1 MSYLQ
6 HLPLSAA
13 FGKLSRQQFEVTW
26 HPLVDHMLDVAATFE
41 ALCECNAIRRAL
53 EYAAKRTLNNYDIAR
68 LSGLVFLHDVGKAN
82 AGFQA
87 KRWLDSERP
96 RWISETGHSCEWLL
110 AGHGIEAIALIDAAQ
125 TSDEALALLLRL
137 PVEAMAEWGD
147 SEALGNLLRA
157 SISHHGRPLSQAPD
171 WFNARTHWRSHGD
184 YDPGAQLD
192 CIAATLLEFVP
203 EAFSSGG
210 SELPTSPRFAH
221 VFAGLVQL
229 ADWLGSDTR
238 YFPYTE
244 LGEDRLQTC
253 RGLAYEAVVA
263 LGLDAE
269 DTRSR
274 LLELNPDF
282 AAVFGGNAPY
292 PTQAAM
298 ADDALGPIVILEAE
312 TGSGK
317 TEAALWRFLSLFKQG
332 KVDSLY
338 FALPTRVAASQA
350 YRRVCEAI
358 ARAWPE
364 GAPVVVRALSGY
376 AAADGETFRP
386 LPDFKTLWSD
396 EPSDAEAGRRWAA
409 ENAKR
414 YLAAPI
420 AVGTVDQ
427 ALLGTLL
434 VKHAHLRHALA
445 ARSLLVIDEVHASD
459 AYMSVLIEHLIAA
472 QTSLGGHALLLSAT
486 LGVTA
491 RNRYLAAGQRKL
503 LRIPSLPE
511 ATALPYPAISDL
523 NGLHETSGALRNK
536 RVTWCCVDAI
546 DDPQRVALAALEAA
560 AHGARVLVI
569 RNTVPAAVATLAELE
584 ATTPNKDWLFSVGD
598 MLTLHHSRFSRED
611 RPLLDDAVEAQLGKK
626 RPAGPMIV
634 VGTQTLEQSLD
645 LDADF
650 LITDLCPMD
659 VLLQR
664 IGRLHRHAR
673 SAEERPAAYREAQVC
688 VLTPSNGDL
697 APNLTRPRNGLGRFR
712 DGGGVYADVRILEA
726 TRRLIEAGPQ
736 ICIPADNRRLVESA
750 THPEALQAIEALGD
764 AWAIHAQQIE
774 GDTGA
779 RRTSAKLGLLPLD
792 TAFSELAFPDDVKLA
807 TRLGAADRVV
817 EFEPPLPGPFGK
829 AIRELPIRYH
839 LLPQGLAPDALPSS
853 ICTESGGFRFQ
864 LGNVHYRY
872 SRLGLEKLAQ
882 TDIQE

>member
-1 MSYLQ
+1 MKDLE
-6 HLPLSAA
+6 HLTLSQA
-13 FGKLSRQQFEVTW
+13 FGKLNRQQLEVAW

-41 ALCECNAIRRAL
+41 ALCSCKAIRRAL
-53 EYAAKRTLNNYDIAR
+53 ECAAKRTLNTCDIAR
-68 LSGLVFLHDVGKAN
+68 LSGLAFLHDLGKAN

-87 KRWLDSERP
+87 KRWLHTERP
-96 RWISETGHSCEWLL
+96 RWICKTGHSCEWLL
-110 AGHGIEAIALIDAAQ
+110 AGHGIEAIALIDAAH
-125 TSDEALALLLRL
+125 TSDEALELLLRL
-137 PVEAMAEWGD
+137 PVEAMAEWGND
-147 SEALGNLLRA
+147 ETLNNLLRA
-157 SISHHGRPLSQAPD
+157 SIAHHGRPLSQAPD
-171 WFNARTHWRSHGD
+171 WFNARTHWHIHGD

-192 CIAATLLEFVP
+192 RITVTLLKFVP
-203 EAFSSGG
+203 EAFRASG
-210 SELPTSPRFAH
+210 SELPASPRFAH

-229 ADWLGSDTR
+229 ADWLGSDTL
-238 YFPYTE
+238 YFPYSGP
-244 LGEDRLQTC
+244 GEDRLQTS
-253 RGLAYEAVVA
+253 RMLARKAVIA

-269 DTRSR
+269 DTRRR
-274 LLELNPDF
+274 LLKLTPNF

-298 ADDALGPIVILEAE
+298 ADDALGPVVVLEAE

-317 TEAALWRFLSLFKQG
+317 TEAALWRFLALFKQG

-350 YRRVCEAI
+350 YRRVCESI

-386 LPDFKTLWSD
+386 LPDFKVLWSD

-427 ALLGTLL
+427 ALLGSLL

-459 AYMSVLIEHLIAA
+459 AYMSVLIEHLIAE

-486 LGVTA
+486 LGVAA
-491 RNRYLAAGQRKL
+491 RNRYLSAGQRKP
-503 LRIPSLPE
+503 LRIPPLPE

-546 DDPQRVALAALEAA
+546 DDPQRVASAALEAA
-560 AHGARVLVI
+560 THGARVLVI
-569 RNTVPAAVATLAELE
+569 RNTVPAAVATLAVLE
-584 ATTPNKDWLFSVGD
+584 ATTPNKDWLFSAGD
-598 MLTLHHSRFSRED
+598 AITLHHSRFSRED
-611 RPLLDDAVEAQLGKK
+611 RPLLDAAVEAQLGKQ
-626 RPAGPMIV
+626 RPAGPIIV

-673 SAEERPAAYREAQVC
+673 SAEERPTAYREAQVC
-688 VLTPSNGDL
+688 VLTPSSGDL

-726 TRRLIEAGPQ
+726 TRRLIEAGPK

-817 EFEPPLPGPFGK
+817 EFEPPLPGPFGT
-829 AIRELPIRYH
+829 AVRELPIRHH
-839 LLPQGLAPDALPSS
+839 LLPQGLAPDDLPNS

-882 TDIQE
+882 TAIQE

>member
-1 MSYLQ
+1 M
-6 HLPLSAA
+6 HLTLSKA
-13 FGKLSRQQFEVTW
+13 FGKLSHQQLGATW

-41 ALCECNAIRRAL
+41 VLCACKAIRRAL
-53 EYAAKRTLNNYDIAR
+53 ECAAKRTLNNCDIAR
-68 LSGLVFLHDVGKAN
+68 LSGLAFLHDLGKAN

-87 KRWLDSERP
+87 KRWLDAERP

-125 TSDEALALLLRL
+125 ANDEALVLLLHL
-137 PVEAMAEWGD
+137 PVEAIAEWGD
-147 SEALGNLLRA
+147 SETLGNLLRA
-157 SISHHGRPLSQAPD
+157 SISHHGRPLSQVPD
-171 WFNARTHWRSHGD
+171 WFNARTHWRAHGD
-184 YDPGAQLD
+184 YDPSAQLD
-192 CIAATLLEFVP
+192 RIAATLLEFVP
-203 EAFSSGG
+203 EAFSAGG
-210 SELPTSPRFAH
+210 SELPASPRFAH

-238 YFPYTE
+238 YFPFSE
-244 LGEDRLQTC
+244 LGEDRLQTS
-253 RGLAYEAVVA
+253 RRLARKAVTA

-269 DTRSR
+269 DTRRR
-274 LLELNPDF
+274 LLELDPDF

-298 ADDALGPIVILEAE
+298 ANDALGPVVILEAE

-358 ARAWPE
+358 ACAWPE
-364 GAPVVVRALSGY
+364 RAPVVLRALSGY
-376 AAADGETFRP
+376 AAADGETFQA
-386 LPDFKTLWSD
+386 LPDFKVLWSD
-396 EPSDAEAGRRWAA
+396 DPSDTTAGSRWAA

-459 AYMSVLIEHLIAA
+459 AYMSVLLERLVEA
-472 QTSLGGHALLLSAT
+472 QTSLGGHSLLLSAT
-486 LGVTA
+486 LGATA
-491 RNRYLAAGQRKL
+491 RNRYLAAGQHKPP
-503 LRIPSLPE
+503 RIPTLTE
-511 ATALPYPAISDL
+511 ATALPYPAISDH
-523 NGLHETSGALRNK
+523 NGPHETSGAQRKK
-536 RVTWCCVDAI
+536 RVTWCCMDAI
-546 DDPQRVALAALEAA
+546 DDPQHVASAALEAA

-569 RNTVPAAVATLAELE
+569 RNTVPAAIATLAALE
-584 ATTPNKDWLFSVGD
+584 ATTQNKDWLFCIGNA
-598 MLTLHHSRFSRED
+598 LTLHHSRFSRED
-611 RPLLDDAVEAQLGKK
+611 RPLLDAAVEAQLGKK
-626 RPAGPMIV
+626 RPPGPMIV

-673 SAEERPAAYREAQVC
+673 LAEERPALYREAQVC

-726 TRRLIEAGPQ
+726 TRRLIEAGPK

-750 THPEALQAIEALGD
+750 THPEALQAIETLGE
-764 AWAIHAQQIE
+764 AWAVHAQQVE

-779 RRTSAKLGLLPLD
+779 RRASAKLGLLPLD
-792 TAFSELAFPDDVKLA
+792 TPFSELAFPDDVKLA

-817 EFEPPLPGPFGK
+817 EFEPPMPGPFGK
-829 AIRELPIRYH
+829 AIRELPIRHH
-839 LLPQGLAPDALPSS
+839 LLPPGLALDAQAYD
-853 ICTESGGFRFQ
+853 ICPEPGGFRFQ
-864 LGNVHYRY
+864 LGNARYRY
-872 SRLGLEKLAQ
+872 SRLGLEKLSQ
-882 TDIQE
+882 TNHPGVTHG

>member
-1 MSYLQ
+1 
-6 HLPLSAA
+6 
-13 FGKLSRQQFEVTW
+13 
-26 HPLVDHMLDVAATFE
+26 MLDVAATLE
-41 ALCECNAIRRAL
+41 ALCACNAIRRAL
-53 EYAAKRTLNNYDIAR
+53 EKAAKRTLNNRDIAR
-68 LSGLVFLHDVGKAN
+68 LSGLAYLHDVGKAN

-87 KRWLDSERP
+87 KRWLDAERP
-96 RWISETGHSCEWLL
+96 RWLSETGRSCEWLI
-110 AGHGIEAIALIDAAQ
+110 AGHGIEAIALINAAQ
-125 TSDEALALLLRL
+125 TSDEAQALLLRL

-147 SEALGNLLRA
+147 SETLGNLLRA
-157 SISHHGRPLSQAPD
+157 SISHHGRPLSQIPD
-171 WFNARTHWRSHGD
+171 WFNARTHWRAHSD

-192 CIAATLLEFVP
+192 RIAATLLEFVP
-203 EAFSSGG
+203 EAFSAGG
-210 SELPTSPRFAH
+210 SELPASPRFAH

-238 YFPYTE
+238 YFPFSE
-244 LGEDRLQTC
+244 LGEDRLQTS
-253 RGLAYEAVVA
+253 RRLARKAVTA

-269 DTRSR
+269 DARRR
-274 LLELNPDF
+274 LLELDPYF
-282 AAVFGGNAPY
+282 ATVFGGNAPY

-338 FALPTRVAASQA
+338 FALPTRVAAGQA
-350 YRRVCEAI
+350 YRRICEAI

-364 GAPVVVRALSGY
+364 GSPLVVRALSGY

-386 LPDFKTLWSD
+386 LPDFKVLWSD

-459 AYMSVLIEHLIAA
+459 SYMSVLIEHLIAA

-491 RNRYLAAGQRKL
+491 RNRYLAAGQRKP
-503 LRIPSLPE
+503 LRVPPLPE

-523 NGLHETSGALRNK
+523 NGLHEASGALRNK
-536 RVTWCCVDAI
+536 RVTWCCVDTI
-546 DDPQRVALAALEAA
+546 DDPQRVASAALEAA
-560 AHGARVLVI
+560 THGARVLVI
-569 RNTVPAAVATLAELE
+569 RNTVPAALATLAALE
-584 ATTPNKDWLFSVGD
+584 ATTPNNDWLFSAGD
-598 MLTLHHSRFSRED
+598 AITLHHSRFSRED
-611 RPLLDDAVEAQLGKK
+611 RPLLDAAVEAQLGKQ

-664 IGRLHRHAR
+664 IGRLHRHLR
-673 SAEERPAAYREAQVC
+673 PAEERPNAHTVRRTVC
-688 VLTPSNGDL
+688 WS
-697 APNLTRPRNGLGRFR
+697 
-712 DGGGVYADVRILEA
+712 
-726 TRRLIEAGPQ
+726 
-736 ICIPADNRRLVESA
+736 
-750 THPEALQAIEALGD
+750 
-764 AWAIHAQQIE
+764 HAQQV
-774 GDTGA
+774 A
-779 RRTSAKLGLLPLD
+779 TS
-792 TAFSELAFPDDVKLA
+792 
-807 TRLGAADRVV
+807 
-817 EFEPPLPGPFGK
+817 
-829 AIRELPIRYH
+829 H
-839 LLPQGLAPDALPSS
+839 L
-853 ICTESGGFRFQ
+853 T
-864 LGNVHYRY
+864 
-872 SRLGLEKLAQ
+872 
-882 TDIQE
+882 

>member
-1 MSYLQ
+1 M
-6 HLPLSAA
+6 A
-13 FGKLSRQQFEVTW
+13 
-26 HPLVDHMLDVAATFE
+26 
-41 ALCECNAIRRAL
+41 
-53 EYAAKRTLNNYDIAR
+53 
-68 LSGLVFLHDVGKAN
+68 FLHDLGKAN

-87 KRWLDSERP
+87 KRWLDAERP
-96 RWISETGHSCEWLL
+96 RWISETGRYCEWLL

-125 TSDEALALLLRL
+125 TSDEALALLCRL
-137 PVEAMAEWGD
+137 PLEAMAEWGD
-147 SEALGNLLRA
+147 SETLGNLLRA

-171 WFNARTHWRSHGD
+171 WFNARTHWRAHGD
-184 YDPGAQLD
+184 FDPGVQLD
-192 CIAATLLEFVP
+192 RIAATLLKFIP
-203 EAFSSGG
+203 EAFSAGG
-210 SELPTSPRFAH
+210 LKLPAPPRFAH
-221 VFAGLVQL
+221 AFAGLVQL

-238 YFPYTE
+238 YFPYSE
-244 LGEDRLQTC
+244 LGEDRFQTS
-253 RGLAYEAVVA
+253 RRLARTAVNA

-269 DTRSR
+269 DTRRR
-274 LLELNPDF
+274 LLEFAPDF

-298 ADDALGPIVILEAE
+298 ADDVLGPVVVLEAE

-317 TEAALWRFLSLFKQG
+317 TEAALWRFLYLFKQG

-386 LPDFKTLWSD
+386 LPDFKALWSD

-459 AYMSVLIEHLIAA
+459 AYMSVLIEHLVAA
-472 QTSLGGHALLLSAT
+472 QTSLGGHSLLLSAT
-486 LGVTA
+486 LGAAA
-491 RNRYLAAGQRKL
+491 RSRYLAAGQRKP
-503 LRIPSLPE
+503 LRIPPLPE
-511 ATALPYPAISDL
+511 AIALPYPAISDL

-536 RVTWCCVDAI
+536 RVTWHCMDAI
-546 DDPQRVALAALEAA
+546 DDPQRVASAALEAA

-584 ATTPNKDWLFSVGD
+584 AMTPNKDWLFSVGNA
-598 MLTLHHSRFSRED
+598 LTLHHSRFSRED
-611 RPLLDDAVEAQLGKK
+611 RPRLDDAVEAQLGKK
-626 RPAGPMIV
+626 RSAGPMIV

-673 SAEERPAAYREAQVC
+673 SAKERPTSFREAQVC
-688 VLTPSNGDL
+688 VLTPCNGDL

-712 DGGGVYADVRILEA
+712 DGGGVYADVRVLEA
-726 TRRLIEAGPQ
+726 TRRLIEAELQ
-736 ICIPADNRRLVESA
+736 VCIPADNRRLVESA
-750 THPEALQAIEALGD
+750 THPEALQAIEALGS
-764 AWAIHAQQIE
+764 AWAIHARQIE

-779 RRTSAKLGLLPLD
+779 RRTNAKLGLLPLD

-817 EFEPPLPGPFGK
+817 EFEPPLSGPFGT
-829 AIRELPIRYH
+829 AIRELPIRHH
-839 LLPQGLAPDALPSS
+839 LLPKGLAPDALPSDL
-853 ICTESGGFRFQ
+853 CTEPGGFRFQ
-864 LGNVHYRY
+864 LGNVYYRY

-882 TDIQE
+882 TAIQE

>member
-1 MSYLQ
+1 MES
-6 HLPLSAA
+6 
-13 FGKLSRQQFEVTW
+13 
-26 HPLVDHMLDVAATFE
+26 
-41 ALCECNAIRRAL
+41 
-53 EYAAKRTLNNYDIAR
+53 AAKRTLNNCDIAR
-68 LSGLVFLHDVGKAN
+68 LSGLAFLHDLGKAN

-87 KRWLDSERP
+87 KRWLDAERP
-96 RWISETGHSCEWLL
+96 RWISETGRSCEWLL

-125 TSDEALALLLRL
+125 TSDEALASLCRL

-147 SEALGNLLRA
+147 SETLGNLLRA

-171 WFNARTHWRSHGD
+171 WFNARTHWRAHGD
-184 YDPGAQLD
+184 FDPGVQLD
-192 CIAATLLEFVP
+192 RIAATLLEFVP
-203 EAFSSGG
+203 EAFSAGG
-210 SELPTSPRFAH
+210 LKLPASPRFAH
-221 VFAGLVQL
+221 AFAGLVQL

-238 YFPYTE
+238 YFPYSE
-244 LGEDRLQTC
+244 LGEDRRQTS
-253 RGLAYEAVVA
+253 RRLARTAVNA

-269 DTRSR
+269 DTRRR
-274 LLELNPDF
+274 LLELDPDF

-298 ADDALGPIVILEAE
+298 ADAALGPVVVLEAE

-317 TEAALWRFLSLFKQG
+317 TEAALWRFLYLFKQG
-332 KVDSLY
+332 RVDSLY

-364 GAPVVVRALSGY
+364 RAPVVVRALSGY

-386 LPDFKTLWSD
+386 LPDFKALWSD

-414 YLAAPI
+414 YLAAPL

-445 ARSLLVIDEVHASD
+445 ARSLLVVDEVHASD

-472 QTSLGGHALLLSAT
+472 QTSLGGHSLLLSAT
-486 LGVTA
+486 LGAAA
-491 RNRYLAAGQRKL
+491 RSRYLAAGLRKP
-503 LRIPSLPE
+503 LRIPPLQE
-511 ATALPYPAISDL
+511 AVALPYPAISDL
-523 NGLHETSGALRNK
+523 NGLHETSGVLRNK
-536 RVTWCCVDAI
+536 RVTWRCVDAI
-546 DDPQRVALAALEAA
+546 DDPQRVASAALEAA
-560 AHGARVLVI
+560 AHGARTLVI
-569 RNTVPAAVATLAELE
+569 RNTVPAAVATLAALE

-598 MLTLHHSRFSRED
+598 ALTLHHSRFSRED
-611 RPLLDDAVEAQLGKK
+611 RPLLDAAVEAQLGKK

-673 SAEERPAAYREAQVC
+673 SAEERPTAFREAQVC
-688 VLTPSNGDL
+688 VLTPDNGDL

-712 DGGGVYADVRILEA
+712 DGGGVYVDVRILEA

-736 ICIPADNRRLVESA
+736 FCIPADNRRLVESA

-774 GDTGA
+774 GDSGA
-779 RRTSAKLGLLPLD
+779 RRTSARLGLLPLD
-792 TAFSELAFPDDVKLA
+792 TNFSELAFPDDVKLA

-817 EFEPPLPGPFGK
+817 EFEPALPGPFGA
-829 AIRELPIRYH
+829 AIRELPVRHH
-839 LLPQGLAPDALPSS
+839 LLPQGLAPDALPNN
-853 ICTESGGFRFQ
+853 ICTEPGGFRFQ

-882 TDIQE
+882 TAIQE